1 MASNDPVETPKIHSL
16 PVKEV
21 MRRHLDAMAAH
32 KWESDQEN
40 AFFVCDIGEVYRQH
54 LRWKRLLPRIT
65 PYFAIKSNPDPL
77 VSKLLASLGCGFDCA
92 SKSEI
97 QQVLDLGVEPSRIIY
112 ANPCKQASFIRYAE
126 KQSVAK
132 MTFDNAEELYK
143 IKALYPNAQ
152 VVLRILT
159 DDSKALCQ
167 LGLKFGAPMDRVA
180 PLLQTAKDLELNVIG
195 ISFHVGSGS
204 TDEYAFEDAVER
216 ARKAFD
222 IGAALGFDFKFLD
235 VGGGFPGA
243 DVKDGITF
251 EKVAAIL
258 GPKVDAMFPQ
268 DVQVIAEPGRFYVA
282 SAFSVCTHIIGRRTV
297 TNESDTLTK
306 YMYYMNDGIYGSF
319 NCILFDHQV
328 VYPKVLKRGD
338 KYVKE
343 EDLQDELF
351 GCSLWGPT
359 CDSIDCIGQDL
370 KLPLLEDGDWLYFE
384 NMGAY
389 TICAASN
396 FNGFH
401 RSKVM
406 YTNTF

>member
-1 MASNDPVETPKIHSL
+1 M
-16 PVKEV
+16 
-21 MRRHLDAMAAH
+21 
-32 KWESDQEN
+32 
-40 AFFVCDIGEVYRQH
+40 
-54 LRWKRLLPRIT
+54 
-65 PYFAIKSNPDPL
+65 
-77 VSKLLASLGCGFDCA
+77 
-92 SKSEI
+92 
-97 QQVLDLGVEPSRIIY
+97 
-112 ANPCKQASFIRYAE
+112 
-126 KQSVAK
+126 
-132 MTFDNAEELYK
+132 
-143 IKALYPNAQ
+143 
-152 VVLRILT
+152 
-159 DDSKALCQ
+159 
-167 LGLKFGAPMDRVA
+167 
-180 PLLQTAKDLELNVIG
+180 
-195 ISFHVGSGS
+195 
-204 TDEYAFEDAVER
+204 ER

-222 IGAALGFDFKFLD
+222 IGAQLGFDFKFLD

-258 GPKVDAMFPQ
+258 GPKVDAMFPP

-297 TNESDTLTK
+297 TDESETLTK
-306 YMYYMNDGIYGSF
+306 YMYYMNDGVYGSF

-328 VYPKVLKRGD
+328 VYPKVLMRG
-338 KYVKE
+338 KTYVKE
-343 EDLQDELF
+343 EDLQDEQF

-396 FNGFH
+396 FNGFN